1 MILVFRQL
9 RKIYPNQP
17 IEALQTQ
24 FFSGENKEE
33 IIAIEYFDLI
43 LKPAE
48 KSIFLPLL
56 KETNPKKLLRR
67 FEGIF
72 PILVFS
78 PDIRLMDLV
87 NNTALDIQ
95 LRITA
100 LKVYAANFGN
110 KHQLLASTSFNPH
123 SNLKK
128 TALQLFEKVDPIGY
142 SNIRP
147 RIQN

>member
-1 MILVFRQL
+1 
-9 RKIYPNQP
+9 
-17 IEALQTQ
+17 
-24 FFSGENKEE
+24 
-33 IIAIEYFDLI
+33 
-43 LKPAE
+43 
-48 KSIFLPLL
+48 
-56 KETNPKKLLRR
+56 
-67 FEGIF
+67 
-72 PILVFS
+72 
-78 PDIRLMDLV
+78 MDLV